1 MKGKNEITIM
11 RNSLLLIMLG
21 TTVAFGTS
29 SSLRAQAP
37 PATTK
42 PNQTNE
48 FAAAGV
54 LDSAV
59 VFEWKAGPLVEFVA
73 QIKKV
78 FGIDLH
84 QRADIPGGML
94 DVRVPSMKIE
104 TANVWHVLDLYNSIS
119 DDHPESGK
127 WAVKR
132 LRGVVL
138 DSQGSF
144 MSEPNAIFLV
154 PSMKTD
160 KEDSRS
166 VRAFTLRDIPGEEQ
180 KQLFELINVEGDR
193 LKGSFLG
200 GDIHFHKETEICVAT
215 GSKTYVE
222 MVGSLIDAFREGR
235 QKLPSVPKPY
245 SPKSPKPQDEK

>member
-1 MKGKNEITIM
+1 M
-11 RNSLLLIMLG
+11 RNSLMLIMLG
-21 TTVAFGTS
+21 TMVAFGTS
-29 SSLRAQAP
+29 SPLRAQAP
-37 PATTK
+37 PAATK

-48 FAAAGV
+48 FAAAGI
-54 LDSAV
+54 LDSPV
-59 VFEWKAGPLVEFVA
+59 VFEWKSGTLDSFVTH
-73 QIKKV
+73 IKEI
-78 FGIDLH
+78 FGVDLN
-84 QRADIPGGML
+84 QRADIPAEMIYT
-94 DVRVPSMKIE
+94 RVPSMKIK
-104 TANVWHVLDLYNSIS
+104 TANVWDVLELYNSIS

-132 LRGVVL
+132 VRGGVL
-138 DSQGSF
+138 DGHGGF
-144 MSEPNAIFLV
+144 LSEPNAIFLV
-154 PSMKTD
+154 PPTKTG

-200 GDIHFHKETEICVAT
+200 GDVRFHEETGICVAT
-215 GSKTYVE
+215 GGKTYVE

-235 QKLPSVPKPY
+235 QKLPSAFTKPY